1 MLNSWPSKGTPV
13 PCPVVSYHCPLVR
26 QKSGIWG
33 FRSDRNDEVNGW
45 QAKVFSATGVEVI
58 TRTRTE
64 HLPEGDKKKQ
74 KRKLY

>member
-1 MLNSWPSKGTPV
+1 MNHLRHSA
-13 PCPVVSYHCPLVR
+13 LVRSCDCLYVLR

-45 QAKVFSATGVEVI
+45 QAKVFSATGVEIV

-74 KRKLY
+74 KRKLLY

>member
-1 MLNSWPSKGTPV
+1 MTIHIS
-13 PCPVVSYHCPLVR
+13 R

-45 QAKVFSATGVEVI
+45 QAKVFSATGVEVV

-74 KRKLY
+74 KRKLLIPIGVWFMLIT

>member
-1 MLNSWPSKGTPV
+1 MILMSLQSV
-13 PCPVVSYHCPLVR
+13 LYVLFR

-33 FRSDRNDEVNGW
+33 FRSERNDEVNGW
-45 QAKVFSATGVEVI
+45 QAKVFSATGVEVV

-74 KRKLY
+74 KSEL